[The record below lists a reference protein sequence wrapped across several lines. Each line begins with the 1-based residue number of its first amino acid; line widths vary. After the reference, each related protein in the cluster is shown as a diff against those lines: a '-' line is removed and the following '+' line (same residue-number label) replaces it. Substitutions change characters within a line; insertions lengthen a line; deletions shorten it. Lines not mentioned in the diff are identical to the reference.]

1 MASKAPYVSDDYKHL
16 FTYSQGQSNPHPQPH
31 NYYFEMQHINQP
43 PVSQPQ
49 PGQYY
54 LNQQPSQQPIVFLPP
69 AQQMP
74 YDQAVSQQKMNH
86 DSYAANEPNPIYP
99 SINSYEKP
107 YFGNYGQPQYQNA
120 NTQNS
125 KTTADEEK

>member
-1 MASKAPYVSDDYKHL
+1 MSSKAPYVSDDYKHL
-16 FTYSQGQSNPHPQPH
+16 LAYSKGQANPHPQSQ
-31 NYYFEMQHINQP
+31 NQYFELQHIHQP
-43 PVSQPQ
+43 SFAQPQ

-54 LNQQPSQQPIVFLPP
+54 LNQQPSPQPIIFLPS
-69 AQQMP
+69 AQQMS
-74 YDQAVSQQKMNH
+74 YNQTGAQKKINH

-120 NTQNS
+120 NIQHGNNTPD
-125 KTTADEEK
+125 DEK

>member
-1 MASKAPYVSDDYKHL
+1 MASKAPYVSEDYKHL
-16 FTYSQGQSNPHPQPH
+16 LASPQGQSNPHPQPN
-31 NYYFEMQHINQP
+31 NYYFEMQHINQS

-54 LNQQPSQQPIVFLPP
+54 LNQQPSHQPILFLPP

-74 YDQAVSQQKMNH
+74 YNQAVSQQKISH
-86 DSYAANEPNPIYP
+86 DSYAANEPNQIYP

-107 YFGNYGQPQYQNA
+107 YFGNYGQPQP
-120 NTQNS
+120 
-125 KTTADEEK
+125 

>member
-16 FTYSQGQSNPHPQPH
+16 LTYSQGQPNPHPQAH
-31 NYYFEMQHINQP
+31 NYYFEMQHISQS
-43 PVSQPQ
+43 PVTQPQ

-74 YDQAVSQQKMNH
+74 YNQAVSQQKMNH
-86 DSYAANEPNPIYP
+86 DSYAAN
-99 SINSYEKP
+99 
-107 YFGNYGQPQYQNA
+107 
-120 NTQNS
+120 
-125 KTTADEEK
+125 